1 MEYKSKE
8 DEGKRVSKRLPAY
21 GFMYHLFF
29 LRVCGLAAHCLIPQ
43 VAHFWN
49 PLYSG
54 VYDRLLYGSYWH
66 QRSTMDAAGQNR
78 YVLN

>member
-1 MEYKSKE
+1 MAVQSINQKN
-8 DEGKRVSKRLPAY
+8 KRGSMCLRDSLPVQVSCIA
-21 GFMYHLFF
+21 FC

-54 VYDRLLYGSYWH
+54 LYYRLLYDSHWH
-66 QRSTMDAAGQNR
+66 
-78 YVLN
+78 